1 MATNNDSEEI
11 DKRIKDFFE
20 DCIAP
25 KDLAKSIRKLSYLI
39 AFSAMSNV
47 KTSDVQISNFS
58 DHFYWLNQLAEVLDP
73 YLDVE

>member
-1 MATNNDSEEI
+1 MPTNYNSEEI
-11 DKRIKDFFE
+11 EKRIKDFFE

-39 AFSAMSNV
+39 AFSAMSDV
-47 KTSDVQISNFS
+47 KTLDVQMSNFS

-73 YLDVE
+73 YLEVE